1 MLCCF
6 CIALFEPTGIKSHV
20 AAGLVVGA
28 LCGVAL
34 IFNTMMKGHK
44 FLGNDDNKF
53 LIIFIKSNMSA
64 LILTVLPS

>member
-1 MLCCF
+1 M
-6 CIALFEPTGIKSHV
+6 FEPTGIMSHV
-20 AAGLVVGA
+20 AAGLVLGT

-34 IFNTMMKGHK
+34 IFNAMMQGYKL
-44 FLGNDDNKF
+44 LGNDDSKF